1 MSPIFAGAPR
11 RAAGFALAALCGCG
25 HPAPP
30 PAPPPLPVLS
40 APVERPNTPPSL
52 SVSGNAPDGIATYGA
67 TVALTARC
75 DDREDGR
82 LTGIHWTNGP
92 GELLGAGAELRLMPE
107 PGEYV
112 LLATCSDLAGTA
124 TTVAASPRFEII
136 DRWSAADSVPVL
148 VRLPYATTRGGSI
161 TPRSPGR
168 SFDGTAR
175 DSLARGLLTVNVPSG
190 DFRATGSAVRT
201 PYMRSVRGNV
211 ASDDARRLSLR
222 AIDATDSS
230 AFARQLAQG
239 LSEGVREERLV
250 FVHGYRTSFESAAV
264 RAARL
269 AAEVQFPG
277 ATILFAWSSNAQ
289 LASYRSDQRAARD
302 AGRQLAALLRELRAD
317 PGTSDLSIVSHSMGA
332 EVLAAAL
339 RTLHEADSEAGAT
352 RMPPVMFREVVLVAP
367 DLAAGAFLEQVL
379 PALSARAAR
388 VTIYASAAD
397 FALWSSWGSNG
408 ERRLGLG
415 GRFATLAR
423 GVETIEVPY
432 SATDALGHNPFTAPP
447 FRDDLHGLLVQHLP
461 AALRS
466 LREIRRDD
474 GTIVWQLP

>member
-1 MSPIFAGAPR
+1 MSPDLSGAAR
-11 RAAGFALAALCGCG
+11 RVAVLALAVLCACG
-25 HPAPP
+25 RPSPP
-30 PAPPPLPVLS
+30 PPPPVPVLS
-40 APVERPNTPPSL
+40 TPGERPNTPPSL
-52 SVSGNAPDGIATYGA
+52 SVSGNVPDGTVTYGA

-75 DDREDGR
+75 DDREDGA
-82 LTGIHWTNGP
+82 LDTIAWTSDA
-92 GELLGAGAELRLMPE
+92 GEVLGVGAQLRIMLE
-107 PGEYV
+107 PGRYL
-112 LLATCSDLAGTA
+112 LLATCRDRAGSA
-124 TTVAASPRFEII
+124 TTVAASSRFEII

-148 VRLPYATTRGGSI
+148 VRLPYATTRGGRI
-161 TPRSPGR
+161 APQSPGR
-168 SFDGTAR
+168 SFGGTAR
-175 DSLARGLLTVNVPSG
+175 DSLARGILTVNIPAS

-211 ASDDARRLSLR
+211 AIDDAVRLSLR
-222 AIDATDSS
+222 AIDATDAR
-230 AFARQLAQG
+230 AFALQLAEG
-239 LSEGVREERLV
+239 LSVDGREDRLV

-277 ATILFAWSSNAQ
+277 ATILFAWPSDAQ

-302 AGRQLAALLRELRAD
+302 AGRPLAGFLRELRAD
-317 PGTSDLSIVSHSMGA
+317 RGTADLSIVAHSMGA

-339 RTLHEADSEAGAT
+339 RSLHETDSVAGAAPF
-352 RMPPVMFREVVLVAP
+352 PPVMFREVVLVAP

-379 PALSARAAR
+379 PALRARAAR

-432 SATDALGHNPFTAPP
+432 SATDALGHNPFTAPA
-447 FRDDLHGLLVQHLP
+447 FRDDLHGVLVQHLP
-461 AALRS
+461 PALRT
-466 LREIRRDD
+466 LREVRRDD
-474 GTIVWQLP
+474 GTIVWHLP